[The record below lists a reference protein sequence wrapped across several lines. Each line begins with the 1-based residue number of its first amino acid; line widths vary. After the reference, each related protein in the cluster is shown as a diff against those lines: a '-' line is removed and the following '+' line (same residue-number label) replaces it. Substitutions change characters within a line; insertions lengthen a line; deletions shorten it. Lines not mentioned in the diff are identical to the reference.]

1 MGYLTGSEC
10 QYFYTGGNRGVVRIW
25 DIETRK
31 EITQSAA
38 SYTENK
44 DTGGILDIMYLSR
57 HDFETDWKI

>member
-1 MGYLTGSEC
+1 VGYLTGSES

-31 EITQSAA
+31 EIAHSAA

-44 DTGGILDIMYLSR
+44 ETGGILDIMYLAGMIR
-57 HDFETDWKI
+57 N